1 MTAVALRAS
10 TGRTDVD
17 ISLSR
22 RQVEIGERFAALLS
36 ADLAP
41 AVRRMAEQ
49 PVPPQADTD
58 EDAAYTREAVWRA
71 LVELGATR
79 LLLPERYDGE
89 QAGQQGAVV
98 VAELLGRVLYQ
109 GPLLDTMTATEVM
122 LAEADPAG
130 KLLRE
135 IAEGAA
141 VTVAVRR
148 GGRDSHSRPAKFD
161 CPDQPGGPT
170 VEAERRFV
178 GFAPET
184 WSVLLVGR
192 VGQVGPAVHAA
203 LVPRDHPT
211 VTWRRHDDIGRGELY
226 AVRFAGSPVAAWFGD
241 PDGGCAAWP
250 QIVARARIRHAA
262 YLVGL
267 SQGALD
273 LAVDR
278 ASARR
283 QFGRPI
289 GRFQALAF
297 QLAGLATRLEGA
309 RLLVR
314 AAAWE
319 ADEGRDPRLSA
330 AQALGMAADLAGE
343 ITAAAVQVHG
353 AYGMTEDC
361 DVQIYYRR
369 AHVERGWLGAAADVR
384 AEAVPWLAEAV
395 RARHS
400 GRPDAGGRL

>member
-1 MTAVALRAS
+1 M
-10 TGRTDVD
+10 D

-22 RQVEIGERFAALLS
+22 RQAEIGERFAALLS
-36 ADLAP
+36 PDLAP
-41 AVRRMAEQ
+41 AVRRMAERA
-49 PVPPQADTD
+49 VPPQAGTG
-58 EDAAYTREAVWRA
+58 EDAADIRAAVWRA

-98 VAELLGRVLYQ
+98 LAELLGRVLYQ
-109 GPLLDTMTATEVM
+109 GPLLDTMTATEVI
-122 LAEADPAG
+122 LSEADPAG

-141 VTVAVRR
+141 ITVAVRHA
-148 GGRDSHSRPAKFD
+148 GRDSHSRPAQFD
-161 CPDQPGGPT
+161 RPDQPGGAT
-170 VEAERRFV
+170 IDAERRFV
-178 GFAPET
+178 GFAPES

-192 VGQVGPAVHAA
+192 VGPAVHAA

-226 AVRFAGSPVAAWFGD
+226 AVRCSGSPVATWFGAGLD
-241 PDGGCAAWP
+241 EGRDGGCAAWP

-278 ASARR
+278 ASSRR
-283 QFGRPI
+283 QFGRQI

-297 QLAGLATRLEGA
+297 QLAELATRLEGA

-319 ADEGRDPRLSA
+319 ADEGRDHRLSA

-361 DVQIYYRR
+361 DVQIYHRR

-395 RARHS
+395 RTRHA
-400 GRPDAGGRL
+400 GRSDAGSQL